1 MKWGYGFME
10 RKILII
16 GNGFDLYHGLPTRY
30 TDFLFFA
37 DNWKIFK
44 DEYDKHCKKGEALRG
59 EAIKVRLSERKTLTE
74 ESLLD
79 FSIHTDLYCEDHISF
94 LDEHLQNNAWLN
106 FFRENRIPGRN
117 WIDFEA
123 EIERA
128 LNQVELFYSE
138 ILPSSKNK
146 IPTLNM
152 PVFMKNVISTFS
164 IKAKEAEIG
173 YQTLTNTMFRP
184 NDWDFDSLNRNKT
197 LLLESMKKELDD
209 LNKCLNYYMLDF
221 VSALDICVYSEQ
233 IKDLGDIYLLNFNYT
248 YTFAAIYGKRALIEH
263 HPIHGEAK
271 EEDLVLG
278 IPDEAFPN
286 SLDYIYFQKY
296 FQRIQKKT
304 GNYYKEWPVRP
315 DHPTL
320 EDSQAKVYI
329 MGHSLD
335 KVDKGVLKDFFE
347 EQNVKLIKIFY
358 HSQLDYENK
367 VINLV
372 DMFGKDFVIDQ
383 TNQERILFEELRPAV
398 AGKPREE

>member
-1 MKWGYGFME
+1 M
-10 RKILII
+10 
-16 GNGFDLYHGLPTRY
+16 
-30 TDFLFFA
+30 
-37 DNWKIFK
+37 
-44 DEYDKHCKKGEALRG
+44 
-59 EAIKVRLSERKTLTE
+59 
-74 ESLLD
+74 
-79 FSIHTDLYCEDHISF
+79 
-94 LDEHLQNNAWLN
+94 
-106 FFRENRIPGRN
+106 
-117 WIDFEA
+117 
-123 EIERA
+123 
-128 LNQVELFYSE
+128 
-138 ILPSSKNK
+138 
-146 IPTLNM
+146 
-152 PVFMKNVISTFS
+152 
-164 IKAKEAEIG
+164 
-173 YQTLTNTMFRP
+173 
-184 NDWDFDSLNRNKT
+184 
-197 LLLESMKKELDD
+197 
-209 LNKCLNYYMLDF
+209 
-221 VSALDICVYSEQ
+221 
-233 IKDLGDIYLLNFNYT
+233 
-248 YTFAAIYGKRALIEH
+248 IEH

-358 HSQLDYENK
+358 HSQLDYENI

>member
-197 LLLESMKKELDD
+197 LLLESMKKELRTIPKSAS
-209 LNKCLNYYMLDF
+209 LEVVQQKGQLIQTLEELAGEVVQSSNYRTKKDITSDFSKAEKKIIQAMLE
-221 VSALDICVYSEQ
+221 VLTR
-233 IKDLGDIYLLNFNYT
+233 NFARET
-248 YTFAAIYGKRALIEH
+248 V
-263 HPIHGEAK
+263 
-271 EEDLVLG
+271 D
-278 IPDEAFPN
+278 
-286 SLDYIYFQKY
+286 SL
-296 FQRIQKKT
+296 
-304 GNYYKEWPVRP
+304 YKEFLSEIK
-315 DHPTL
+315 T
-320 EDSQAKVYI
+320 
-329 MGHSLD
+329 
-335 KVDKGVLKDFFE
+335 KGK
-347 EQNVKLIKIFY
+347 K
-358 HSQLDYENK
+358 
-367 VINLV
+367 
-372 DMFGKDFVIDQ
+372 
-383 TNQERILFEELRPAV
+383 
-398 AGKPREE
+398 